1 MQKDYEFL
9 QDFIDDIHAE
19 TLDSS
24 SQRITFPS
32 GWSAICNQQYE
43 GDLRPPQVLGRI
55 LQFQLQT
62 KIPIISR
69 KDRIAD
75 TTCKRPPVLPLYIV
89 EPGRVFSL
97 EYLSDQI
104 RVIRLDFPTWHMERR
119 HFPAYIER
127 ERAEVP
133 HFGIFYQK
141 QSPSKG
147 LDETQ
152 AVALVMALSLDSGY
166 LFQAGDNQG
175 AGVDGLLIGL
185 WRQMMEKSF
194 PHYQ

>member
-43 GDLRPPQVLGRI
+43 GNLRPPQVLGKI
-55 LQFQLQT
+55 LRFQLEHG
-62 KIPIISR
+62 IPILSR
-69 KDRIAD
+69 KDRLTD
-75 TTCKRPPVLPLYIV
+75 DTCKRPPVLPLYIV

-97 EYLSDQI
+97 EYLADTI

-127 ERAEVP
+127 ERANIP

-141 QSPSKG
+141 QSPHKG
-147 LDETQ
+147 LDETH
-152 AVALVMALSLDSGY
+152 AIALIKAFSLDSGY
-166 LFQAGDNQG
+166 LFASGDNQG
-175 AGVDGLLIGL
+175 AGVDSLLIGL
-185 WRQMMEKSF
+185 WRQMMEQRF
-194 PHYQ
+194 PYYK